1 MSESAVFEHVL
12 GDINGVISMIMPI
25 PFLIVISLVLYLSLR
40 KVKPSLA
47 RTYTL
52 NLSIPGIGYSIYLI
66 VSYVLYKL
74 NLCEHCTVRGV
85 GEGSF
90 ADVVVDLTYYFC
102 TYEYRMLAIMIIVLT
117 YISFAKP
124 SWYSKISG
132 RREIWTIFGTGH
144 TVALLLSFA
153 GMSTPNRGTMKYV
166 LDDTLAATAPSVSAV
181 EIVTSVVNAGTFIV
195 ILIFYITSIKEILVF
210 NYRNAKLHRAVSQK
224 RLRMKA
230 QLYATLAYITPPTI
244 VLIPNSI
251 CVNLVVAYLKHD
263 VIVIDQI
270 CEVKIRLHSC
280 LLSMRL
286 FLACAMVLIA
296 FGDYRRAF
304 CKMVGNVVHFV
315 RNKKVDSSSVVV
327 VENFRSTT

>member
-244 VLIPNSI
+244 VLIQFTEMEAIRQMDQPVLGI
-251 CVNLVVAYLKHD
+251 LRF
-263 VIVIDQI
+263 IVRK
-270 CEVKIRLHSC
+270 EIRHKTD
-280 LLSMRL
+280 
-286 FLACAMVLIA
+286 
-296 FGDYRRAF
+296 G
-304 CKMVGNVVHFV
+304 
-315 RNKKVDSSSVVV
+315 
-327 VENFRSTT
+327 